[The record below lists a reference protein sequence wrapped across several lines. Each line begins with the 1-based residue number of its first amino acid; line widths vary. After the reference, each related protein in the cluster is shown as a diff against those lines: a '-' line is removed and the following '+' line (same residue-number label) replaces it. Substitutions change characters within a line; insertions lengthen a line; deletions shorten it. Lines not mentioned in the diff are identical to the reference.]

1 MTKLCYDTLELVT
14 AKSGFALEALKEMS
28 NRTTPMLA
36 LIAVI
41 SLSLTGCGGGGTAS
55 SSTSSQTNHTATG
68 HPTGMAGRY
77 EFRSSALRIFR
88 SSHENI
94 PGVCAGSVL

>member
-1 MTKLCYDTLELVT
+1 MTKLCYDRLELVT

-41 SLSLTGCGGGGTAS
+41 
-55 SSTSSQTNHTATG
+55 
-68 HPTGMAGRY
+68 
-77 EFRSSALRIFR
+77 
-88 SSHENI
+88 
-94 PGVCAGSVL
+94 